1 MCITMG
7 ALVIDQDP
15 ILQGTVQTQKK
26 QESLPLKT
34 FQIKRKQET
43 TDRYRKTEE
52 YNETELVSIIGSGLR
67 APAT

>member
-1 MCITMG
+1 MCFTMG

-15 ILQGTVQTQKK
+15 ILQGTMQTQKK
-26 QESLPLKT
+26 QESLPPKS

-43 TDRYRKTEE
+43 TNRYRKTEE

-67 APAT
+67 APAA